1 MNDSQRLKLQEM
13 ISANDVEDNTEKI
26 RELKHSYDLRENIKT
41 MMYLKSQNY
50 DEDTLQTECIS
61 QCSFLYFNYTDIFNK
76 LKKNELDVNILLQ
89 FVNVLEDIEKGILDQ
104 HTGSF
109 KVGDLLKQLYIDS
122 ALRKADKL
130 EKNDDSD
137 RKTNENTELK
147 DKINI
152 SWKNY
157 KLIH

>member
-13 ISANDVEDNTEKI
+13 ISANNVEDNTEKI
-26 RELKHSYDLRENIKT
+26 RQLKHSYELRENIKT
-41 MMYLKSQNY
+41 MIHLKSQNY
-50 DEDTLQTECIS
+50 DENTLQTECIS

-76 LKKNELDVNILLQ
+76 LKKDEIDVNILLK
-89 FVNVLEDIEKGILDQ
+89 FVSVLENIEKGELDQ
-104 HTGSF
+104 HEGSF

-130 EKNDDSD
+130 DGNNSNSD
-137 RKTNENTELK
+137 LSRENINHKE
-147 DKINI
+147 KINI

-157 KLIH
+157 KLIN